1 MAATAPRRKLAEPTP
16 QQLAFEE
23 LELGDIVREF
33 VDACHKH
40 GMKPGLYTPP
50 WIDDHFDRHVLGL
63 SPAKAN
69 GDIDKY
75 DNPEHFAKVRGKEMR
90 QQQELLTG
98 YGRSWR

>member
-1 MAATAPRRKLAEPTP
+1 M
-16 QQLAFEE
+16 
-23 LELGDIVREF
+23 ELGDIVREF